1 MGEEAAIVRS
11 SRRPQKKTAQ
21 KDAAQKVLEELEV
34 SFKVS

>member
-11 SRRPQKKTAQ
+11 SRRSHKKTAQ

-34 SFKVS
+34 SY